1 MALAYQKKMNVAH
14 DFSFASLLAFYLGI
28 SKGKESG
35 FLPFPFLPTST
46 TPAFSKLKRRPKMNT
61 ATFPCRVSQ
70 SRAVTELGHG
80 TTLLGVAQIKILLEA
95 EGAPMLQLI
104 PVLEGE
110 KKKNQMKPFAF

>member
-1 MALAYQKKMNVAH
+1 
-14 DFSFASLLAFYLGI
+14 
-28 SKGKESG
+28 
-35 FLPFPFLPTST
+35 
-46 TPAFSKLKRRPKMNT
+46 MNT

-95 EGAPMLQLI
+95 EGAPMLQLV

-110 KKKNQMKPFAF
+110 KKKKSNETICILTVFGTRENCQLCHV